1 MGKIKYVIIFLV
13 VFALGLALV
22 KGVDRIIANSVIA
35 RDSEMLASKF
45 QMYITESAE
54 QILEMPRLDP
64 GVTCTAELESLL
76 KQKTFDSSFVRWLA
90 IYKDN
95 QVLCQSGV
103 IPHDLTALKAHKV
116 RENLS
121 IAVASH
127 NTQTSH
133 ELFLMRH
140 MEGIDYIASIT
151 PLRPRYFVPVDC
163 ERCLEYKVSLDS
175 DPYIEFGFDNF
186 ADEPVVYHVVKEQN
200 PYYHATFE
208 LSGNRVFLEQY
219 SQLGWR
225 VSVATGIVLGLLAC
239 LVYWRWNNH
248 QISLDSQIKRGIQ
261 RGEFI
266 PYYQPIVDSSAGMP
280 VGAEVL
286 VRWLRHDNRMIPP
299 NQFIPFAEA
308 RGHILPMTTS
318 MLNKVIN
325 DIQLLGEQC
334 PPLFF
339 SINIVP
345 AHLENDDFYHQLQE
359 IVESGML
366 GHHRLSLE
374 ITERLPIKDMTLAR
388 QTLDKIYALGI
399 DLKLDDAGTG
409 YGCFSYVQ
417 HLGISTLKIDKMFVD
432 TIGQSHNFNGK
443 TLDAIISFANESKL
457 HVIAE
462 GVETV
467 EQQGY
472 LGELGVKLI
481 QGYYYSKPL
490 ATEDFFKFTL
500 ASGL

>member
-175 DPYIEFGFDNF
+175 DPYIAFGFDNF
-186 ADEPVVYHVVKEQN
+186 ADEPVVYHVV
-200 PYYHATFE
+200 
-208 LSGNRVFLEQY
+208 
-219 SQLGWR
+219 
-225 VSVATGIVLGLLAC
+225 
-239 LVYWRWNNH
+239 
-248 QISLDSQIKRGIQ
+248 
-261 RGEFI
+261 
-266 PYYQPIVDSSAGMP
+266 
-280 VGAEVL
+280 
-286 VRWLRHDNRMIPP
+286 
-299 NQFIPFAEA
+299 
-308 RGHILPMTTS
+308 
-318 MLNKVIN
+318 
-325 DIQLLGEQC
+325 
-334 PPLFF
+334 
-339 SINIVP
+339 
-345 AHLENDDFYHQLQE
+345 QE
-359 IVESGML
+359 
-366 GHHRLSLE
+366 
-374 ITERLPIKDMTLAR
+374 
-388 QTLDKIYALGI
+388 
-399 DLKLDDAGTG
+399 
-409 YGCFSYVQ
+409 
-417 HLGISTLKIDKMFVD
+417 
-432 TIGQSHNFNGK
+432 
-443 TLDAIISFANESKL
+443 
-457 HVIAE
+457 
-462 GVETV
+462 
-467 EQQGY
+467 
-472 LGELGVKLI
+472 
-481 QGYYYSKPL
+481 
-490 ATEDFFKFTL
+490 
-500 ASGL
+500 